1 MAHRGRPGCGPAA
14 WSTRFAAMPVR
25 RGDPVRLL
33 AAVNAQRAAL
43 GRPAWSGP
51 VTVQALGAGSGRGVL
66 AAIGGGLPPEPEALR
81 GAVVPLLG
89 VLERRA
95 PGRAVGV
102 RVPPVAAIQCVA
114 GPRHTRGTPPNVVET
129 DAVTWLLLA
138 TGRVRWDEVMRAGAI
153 AASGPRADL
162 GQYLPLVT
170 KN

>member
-1 MAHRGRPGCGPAA
+1 
-14 WSTRFAAMPVR
+14 MPVR

-51 VTVQALGAGSGRGVL
+51 VTVQALGAGSVSDVL
-66 AAIGGGLPPEPEALR
+66 AAIEAGLPPEPEALR
-81 GAVVPLLG
+81 WAVVHLLG

-95 PGRAVGV
+95 PGRAVEV

-129 DAVTWLLLA
+129 DAVTWILLA
-138 TGRVRWDEVMRAGAI
+138 TGRIVWAEAAADRRLR
-153 AASGPRADL
+153 ASGPRADL
-162 GQYLPLVT
+162 SSYLPLLPAAAPGS
-170 KN
+170 